1 MQVHIRRDVPVEDQ
15 LFKVYVA
22 ITQPEIQGVLS
33 GRPNRERDFRN
44 LLAETVKQ
52 VNVVEFRETP
62 NIKHPDRWFLEL
74 EREQLSQPLLYMV
87 NQFSGGR
94 VVRGYELWC
103 EILKRAPMGSAGD
116 DLCQW
121 GSYLQ
126 LYRDTAAKS
135 RMPYRSVWPKLLR
148 PLIMEHGTLTE
159 ERIEVAIFAM
169 HVVRESLDLVYR
181 SPRLII
187 NDNGN
192 IV

>member
-1 MQVHIRRDVPVEDQ
+1 MQVHIRRNVATEDQ

-22 ITQPEIQGVLS
+22 LTQPEIQGALS

-44 LLAETVKQ
+44 LLADTVKT
-52 VNVVEFRETP
+52 VNVVEFQRSP
-62 NIKHPDRWFLEL
+62 NIKYTDRWFLEL
-74 EREQLSQPLLYMV
+74 DREQLSQPLLYII
-87 NQFSGGR
+87 NHYSGGH

-121 GSYLQ
+121 GSFLQ
-126 LYRDTAAKS
+126 LYRDTVAKS
-135 RMPYRSVWPKLLR
+135 RMPYKSSWPKLLS
-148 PLIMEHGTLTE
+148 PLVMERGTLTE
-159 ERIEVAIFAM
+159 ERIEVVIFAM
-169 HVVRESLDLVYR
+169 HMVRDSLDLVYR